1 VTSPDDE
8 RDRVHDLA
16 DTSAV
21 PEADRPAA
29 RPPASGP
36 SGGVGDLPTH
46 PTATEPM
53 PGTSEE
59 NPRLE
64 DQHMPEHDPGR

>member
-8 RDRVHDLA
+8 RDRVRDLD

-21 PEADRPAA
+21 PDVDLPTD
-29 RPPASGP
+29 PGP
-36 SGGVGDLPTH
+36 SAGPPGGVGDVPTH
-46 PTATEPM
+46 PTASEPM

-59 NPRLE
+59 NPRVE
-64 DQHMPEHDPGR
+64 GEHMPEHDPET